1 MLREKTQTS
10 RMWYEICDLTQKNS
24 LAAVAEF
31 GASRAAG
38 TAGHNKKCTSIAK
51 KLVKLDPVFGADAK
65 AIAKVTIETSG
76 LFPWNEFL
84 YKAMATM
91 EERLL
96 MARCVV

>member
-10 RMWYEICDLTQKNS
+10 RMWYEISDLMKKNS
-24 LAAVAEF
+24 LAAVAEL
-31 GASRAAG
+31 GASKAAG
-38 TAGHNKKCTSIAK
+38 TARHNKCTSIAT

-65 AIAKVTIETSG
+65 AIAKLTIETSG